1 MVSSSAEHKETF
13 TTKRGIVLELSAVSR
28 YLVMDINSSMPLP
41 KPPIVMIEEKG
52 RSEENPNDPDYIEA
66 LRQANFKKGM
76 AVSNAYLA
84 LGTKVVTLPDDIESV
99 ESEDWSDILTE
110 LGVKI
115 PIKGRARYVAW
126 LRYYAVPGDD
136 FEALITA
143 TMREGSVTTES
154 DVKKAEDSFRGDASG
169 DAPTG
174 VPTES

>member
-1 MVSSSAEHKETF
+1 MESSLAEHKETF
-13 TTKRGIVLELSAVSR
+13 TTKRGMIFQLSAVSR
-28 YLVMDINSSMPLP
+28 YLIMDINDSLPLP

-52 RSEENPNDPDYIEA
+52 RSEENPNDPDYIVA
-66 LRQANFKKGM
+66 LRQTNFKKGM

-84 LGTKVVTLPDDIESV
+84 LGTKLVTLPDDIEPCDS
-99 ESEDWSDILTE
+99 SDWSDILTD
-110 LGVKI
+110 LGIKI

-143 TMREGSVTTES
+143 TMREGSVTTEA
-154 DVKKAEDSFRGDASG
+154 DVKKAEDSFRGNETG

-174 VPTES
+174 IPT